1 MTKYEYLAKLEQ
13 LLAAMPQ
20 QERRDAL
27 DYYAEYF
34 DAAGPDHEA
43 ETAEKLGDP
52 ETVARKILEGE
63 GMAGEE
69 SSAGATPPPAGPSAG
84 DTPPEDPAAGPV
96 TRTGL
101 HGPGLLA
108 LFVVILL
115 LVALALA
122 LSAGALGFRGFGRD
136 QEVSGATSSS
146 TEEQTP
152 APTADTQVLAEES
165 RSQATQSAAADDAT
179 ASVQATSDWETAYDM
194 TISKVDLELS
204 NVDLTILVD
213 DSVSAVTLRGS
224 GVAND
229 AVWVDQQELTR
240 DAKLEVRLAAGA
252 SDGATLTLVLPGS
265 AALQDLELKL
275 TGGSAVVPDL
285 TLNELEI
292 DSLGATVQVGS
303 ITARQAEL
311 KEEADGSIEAAAVT
325 AGEISLDA
333 TRGSVAVA
341 SVTVSR
347 QLEVEAESGSVTAT
361 VQGAA
366 ADFRLEAENK
376 GGSMTVNGET
386 ITGKVERAGNTSTSI
401 EAECQSG
408 TVTLSFTG

>member
-69 SSAGATPPPAGPSAG
+69 SSAGATPPPVGPSAG
-84 DTPPEDPAAGPV
+84 GTPPEDPAAGPV

-122 LSAGALGFRGFGRD
+122 LSAGALGFRDFGRD

-146 TEEQTP
+146 TAEQTP

-165 RSQATQSAAADDAT
+165 QSQATQSAAADDAT
-179 ASVQATSDWETAYDM
+179 ASVQATSGWETAYDM

-204 NVDLTILVD
+204 NVDLTVLVD
-213 DSVSAVTLRGS
+213 DSVSTVTLRGS

-252 SDGATLTLVLPGS
+252 SDGAALTLVLPGS

-285 TLNELEI
+285 TLNDLEI

-311 KEEADGSIEAAAVT
+311 KEEADGSIEAAAIT
-325 AGEISLDA
+325 ADEISLDA
-333 TRGSVAVA
+333 TRGNVAVT

-347 QLEVEAESGSVTAT
+347 QLEVDAEGGSVTAT

-386 ITGKVERAGNTSTSI
+386 ITGKVERAGNTSASI

>member
-13 LLAAMPQ
+13 LLSAMSQ

-63 GMAGEE
+63 GLTGEE
-69 SSAGATPPPAGPSAG
+69 NTAEETSSAASAEG
-84 DTPPEDPAAGPV
+84 NIPPEDPAAGPV

-136 QEVSGATSSS
+136 REIYVSGSTAAAATPVPTAEVQVSEPTQS
-146 TEEQTP
+146 QTP
-152 APTADTQVLAEES
+152 
-165 RSQATQSAAADDAT
+165 QSAATDDGT

-204 NVDLTILVD
+204 NVDLTVVVD

-224 GVAND
+224 GVSDD
-229 AVWVDQQELTR
+229 ALQVNQQELTR
-240 DAKLEVRLAAGA
+240 NAKLEVRLTAGA
-252 SDGATLTLVLPGS
+252 TDGAALTLVLPGNAVPRS
-265 AALQDLELKL
+265 LELKL
-275 TGGSAVVPDL
+275 YGGSAVVPDM
-285 TLNELEI
+285 TLDELEV
-292 DSLGATVQVGS
+292 DSLASAVTVGN
-303 ITARQAEL
+303 ITARQVEL
-311 KEEADGSIEAAAVT
+311 QEESDGTVTAAAVT
-325 AGEISLDA
+325 ADEISLNA
-333 TRGSVAVA
+333 TRGSVTADQVKIG
-341 SVTVSR
+341 R
-347 QLEVEAESGSVTAT
+347 QLEVDVEGGNATVT
-361 VQGAA
+361 VQGKA
-366 ADFRLEAENK
+366 ADFYLETENEN
-376 GGSMTVNGET
+376 GTLTVDGEEK
-386 ITGKVERAGNTSTSI
+386 IGKTSQPGNTGVSI
-401 EAECQSG
+401 EVDCQGG
-408 TVTLSFTG
+408 TANLSFTG

>member
-13 LLAAMPQ
+13 LLSAMPQ

-34 DAAGPDHEA
+34 DAAGPDHED

-63 GMAGEE
+63 GLTGEE
-69 SSAGATPPPAGPSAG
+69 STAEETSSAASADG
-84 DTPPEDPAAGPV
+84 NIPPEDPAAGPV

-136 QEVSGATSSS
+136 REISASGSTAAAATPVPTAKVQVSEPTQS
-146 TEEQTP
+146 QTP
-152 APTADTQVLAEES
+152 
-165 RSQATQSAAADDAT
+165 QSAATDDGT

-194 TISKVDLELS
+194 TVNKVDLELS
-204 NVDLTILVD
+204 NVDLTVVVD

-229 AVWVDQQELTR
+229 ALQVNQQELTR
-240 DAKLEVRLAAGA
+240 NAKLEARLTAGA
-252 SDGATLTLVLPGS
+252 TDGAALTLVLPGNAVPRS
-265 AALQDLELKL
+265 LELKL
-275 TGGSAVVPDL
+275 YGGSAVVPDM
-285 TLNELEI
+285 TLDELEV
-292 DSLGATVQVGS
+292 DSLASAVTVGN
-303 ITARQAEL
+303 ITARQVEL
-311 KEEADGSIEAAAVT
+311 QEESDGTVTAAAVT
-325 AGEISLDA
+325 ADEISLNA
-333 TRGSVAVA
+333 TRGSVTADQVK
-341 SVTVSR
+341 VGR
-347 QLEVEAESGSVTAT
+347 QLEVDVEGGNATVT
-361 VQGAA
+361 VQGKA
-366 ADFRLEAENK
+366 ADFYLETENEN
-376 GGSMTVNGET
+376 GTLTVDGEEK
-386 ITGKVERAGNTSTSI
+386 IGKTSQPGNTGVSI
-401 EAECQSG
+401 EVDCQGG
-408 TVTLSFTG
+408 TANLSFTG

>member
-1 MTKYEYLAKLEQ
+1 MTKYEYLAKLEH
-13 LLAAMPQ
+13 LLADMPA
-20 QERRDAL
+20 QECRDAL

-52 ETVARKILEGE
+52 ETVARKIREGA
-63 GMAGEE
+63 GMSAEE
-69 SSAGATPPPAGPSAG
+69 KTESTADANAAAPTPPA
-84 DTPPEDPAAGPV
+84 EDPAAGPV

-101 HGPGLLA
+101 HGPGLLV

-115 LVALALA
+115 LVVLALA
-122 LSAGALGFRGFGRD
+122 LSAAATGFRGFGRD
-136 QEVSGATSSS
+136 REVSRTETSWPP
-146 TEEQTP
+146 TDIDIQAQEPAQTQTP
-152 APTADTQVLAEES
+152 
-165 RSQATQSAAADDAT
+165 QSAATDNGT

-204 NVDLTILVD
+204 DVDLTILVD
-213 DSVSAVTLRGS
+213 DSVSTVTLRGS

-240 DAKLEVRLAAGA
+240 DAKLEARLATGA
-252 SDGATLTLVLPGS
+252 ADGAALTLVLPGDGV
-265 AALQDLELKL
+265 LQDLELKL

-303 ITARQAEL
+303 ITARQVGL
-311 KEEADGSIEAAAVT
+311 KEEADGGIEAAAV
-325 AGEISLDA
+325 AADEISLDA

-341 SVTVSR
+341 GVTVSR
-347 QLEVEAESGSVTAT
+347 QLEVEAVNGSVTAAL
-361 VQGAA
+361 QGAA

-386 ITGKVERAGNTSTSI
+386 ITGKVERAGNTSASI

-408 TVTLSFTG
+408 TVTLGFAG

>member
-1 MTKYEYLAKLEQ
+1 MTKYEYLAKLEH
-13 LLAAMPQ
+13 LLADMPE

-52 ETVARKILEGE
+52 ETVARKIREG
-63 GMAGEE
+63 
-69 SSAGATPPPAGPSAG
+69 AGASADEKAEGTTDAKTAATLPPPA
-84 DTPPEDPAAGPV
+84 EDPAAGPV

-101 HGPGLLA
+101 HGPGLLV

-115 LVALALA
+115 LVVLALA
-122 LSAGALGFRGFGRD
+122 LSAAATGFRGFGRD
-136 QEVSGATSSS
+136 REVSISGSNVL
-146 TEEQTP
+146 TETPWPPTDIQVQEPTQTQTP
-152 APTADTQVLAEES
+152 
-165 RSQATQSAAADDAT
+165 QSAVTDEGT

-204 NVDLTILVD
+204 DVDLTILVD

-224 GVAND
+224 GVADD

-240 DAKLEVRLAAGA
+240 NAKLEARLAAGA
-252 SDGATLTLVLPGS
+252 ADGAALTLVLPGN
-265 AALQDLELKL
+265 AVLQNLELKL

-292 DSLGATVQVGS
+292 DSLGAAVQVGS
-303 ITARQAEL
+303 ITARQVEL
-311 KEEADGSIEAAAVT
+311 KEEADGSIETAAIA
-325 AGEISLDA
+325 ADEISLDA

-361 VQGAA
+361 LQGAA
-366 ADFRLEAENK
+366 AGFRLEAENK
-376 GGSMTVNGET
+376 GGNMTVNGET
-386 ITGKVERAGNTSTSI
+386 ITGKVERAGNTSASI

-408 TVTLSFTG
+408 TVTLGFTG

>member
-43 ETAEKLGDP
+43 ETAEKLGNP

-146 TEEQTP
+146 TVEQIP

-165 RSQATQSAAADDAT
+165 QSQATQSAAADDAT
-179 ASVQATSDWETAYDM
+179 ASVQTTSDWETAYDM
-194 TISKVDLELS
+194 TISRVDLELS

-224 GVAND
+224 GVTND

-252 SDGATLTLVLPGS
+252 SDGAALTLVLPGS

-292 DSLGATVQVGS
+292 DSLGATVQVGR

>member
-1 MTKYEYLAKLEQ
+1 MTKYEYLAKLEK

-34 DAAGPDHEA
+34 DAAGPDHED

-69 SSAGATPPPAGPSAG
+69 TSAGATPPPVGGAGG
-84 DTPPEDPAAGPV
+84 DIPPENPAAGPV

-108 LFVVILL
+108 LFVAILL

-136 QEVSGATSSS
+136 REVSTSGSS
-146 TEEQTP
+146 VLTETPWPPTDIQVQEPTQSQTP
-152 APTADTQVLAEES
+152 
-165 RSQATQSAAADDAT
+165 QSAASESST
-179 ASVQATSDWETAYDM
+179 APVQATSDWETSYDM
-194 TISKVDLELS
+194 TINKVELELS
-204 NVDLTILVD
+204 QVDLTVMVD

-229 AVWVDQQELTR
+229 ALQVDQQELSR
-240 DAKLEVRLAAGA
+240 NAKLEVRLAASA
-252 SDGATLTLVLPGS
+252 EANAALTLVLPGS
-265 AALQDLELKL
+265 AVPQNLELKL
-275 TGGSAVVPDL
+275 TGGSAVLPDL
-285 TLNELEI
+285 TLSELEI
-292 DSLGATVQVGS
+292 DSLASTVTVGN
-303 ITARQAEL
+303 ITARQVEL
-311 KEEADGSIEAAAVT
+311 KEEADGTIQAASVT
-325 AGEISLDA
+325 ADEISLDA
-333 TRGSVAVA
+333 ARGSVGVTL
-341 SVTVSR
+341 VTVSR
-347 QLEVEAESGSVTAT
+347 QLEVEAESGSVAAT
-361 VQGAA
+361 LQGAA

-376 GGSMTVNGET
+376 GGSMTVNGEAV
-386 ITGKVERAGNTSTSI
+386 TGKVERAGNTSASI
-401 EAECQSG
+401 EAECGTG
-408 TVTLSFTG
+408 TVTLGFAG

>member
-13 LLAAMPQ
+13 LLSAMPQ

-27 DYYAEYF
+27 DYYAEYV

-63 GMAGEE
+63 GLTGEE
-69 SSAGATPPPAGPSAG
+69 NTAEETSSAASAEG
-84 DTPPEDPAAGPV
+84 NITPEDPAAGPV

-136 QEVSGATSSS
+136 REISASGSTAAVATPVPTAEVQVSEPTQS
-146 TEEQTP
+146 QTP
-152 APTADTQVLAEES
+152 
-165 RSQATQSAAADDAT
+165 QSAATDDGT
-179 ASVQATSDWETAYDM
+179 ASVQAASDWETAYDM
-194 TISKVDLELS
+194 TVSKVDLELS
-204 NVDLTILVD
+204 NVDLTVVVD

-252 SDGATLTLVLPGS
+252 SDSAALTLVLPGS

-376 GGSMTVNGET
+376 GGRMTVNGET